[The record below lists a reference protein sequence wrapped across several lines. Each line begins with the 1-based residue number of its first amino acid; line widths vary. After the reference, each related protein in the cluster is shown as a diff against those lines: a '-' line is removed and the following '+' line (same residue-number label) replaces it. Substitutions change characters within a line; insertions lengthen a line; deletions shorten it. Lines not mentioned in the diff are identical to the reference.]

1 MSPNEIDR
9 KIAVIFVADVVGYSK
24 HMEKDENATFKAYG
38 ECETILNKLLEKYK
52 GSIFNTAGDSVL
64 AEFPSAVNAVE
75 CAVDFQN
82 ELKKRNDN
90 EKTEVKLEFRI
101 GINMGDV
108 VMKDGNLLG
117 DGVNI
122 AARLEA
128 LAQPNGISISK
139 SVYDLVVP
147 KTKVSFNDLGVQKV
161 KQNTFHAYDILLDP
175 SQKRKIKSQSSFNL
189 PVAAGIA
196 AAIVILLGGIF
207 YFNYNTQVTDNVIV
221 EDMKAYKPIILVKE
235 FNILGENNSDNSIG
249 IGLTESM
256 IATLTQFNGIK
267 VLSRS
272 TSTHVSQN
280 KLTDREIRDLY
291 NIDYTIEGSIQ
302 KIDDKARITASLND
316 LKKENIVWSE
326 KTNFDFV
333 NIFDIQDDFSNKI
346 LSELQVN
353 TFLGEGKTSL
363 SKYFP
368 SFELYTKYLNVHSL
382 WTEFNPESN
391 TKAWKILEDLEKEIP
406 NNTQVN
412 YVKVNLIMQTIW
424 LGLSNKPKVDEQK
437 MITLSNENLKNRG
450 NYDDYATK
458 AIVELWHGS
467 KDCKLVVDLMDKSLD
482 LGKHR
487 WNLYPASAAYLHC
500 GEYDKALSSARLG
513 LELLP
518 NDPRWAITSTLVS
531 TLFKM
536 SKFKEVVEAL
546 EKNINAPDVGGLI
559 LGVYTA
565 SQIELGNMNKAKKM
579 FSRIQKNG
587 RLKKSIIKTRM
598 FPKGDTAD
606 RLIDSLEKIGPIP
619 D

>member
-1 MSPNEIDR
+1 MSSNEIDR

-90 EKTEVKLEFRI
+90 KKTEVKLEFRI

-175 SQKRKIKSQSSFNL
+175 SQKRKIKSQSSFSL
-189 PVAAGIA
+189 PIISGIA
-196 AAIVILLGGIF
+196 ALIVILLGGVL

-235 FNILGENNSDNSIG
+235 FSILGENNSDNSIG

-291 NIDYTIEGSIQ
+291 NIDYTIEGSLQ
-302 KIDDKARITASLND
+302 KIGDKARITASLND

-368 SFELYTKYLNVHSL
+368 SFELYTKYLNVHTL

-424 LGLSNKPKVDEQK
+424 LGLSNNPKVDEQK

-450 NYDDYATK
+450 NFDDYATK

-487 WNLYPASAAYLHC
+487 WNLYPASAAYSHC

-518 NDPRWAITSTLVS
+518 NDPRWVITSSLVS

-565 SQIELGNMNKAKKM
+565 SQIELGNMNKAKQM